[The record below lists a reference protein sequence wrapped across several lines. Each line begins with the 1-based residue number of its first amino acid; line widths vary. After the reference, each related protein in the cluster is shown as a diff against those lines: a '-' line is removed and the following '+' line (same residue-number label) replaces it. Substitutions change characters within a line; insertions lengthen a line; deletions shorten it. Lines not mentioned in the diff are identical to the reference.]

1 VLTSIAVDVPGR
13 GRYKEIP
20 ARAPV
25 PRMPLIPASFFAIVL
40 GLAALGGGWRVAIRI
55 WPVTPVIGEVI
66 MLVAALVWLVLLV
79 LYAAKWLV
87 ARDAAVAEFR
97 HPVQSGFVSLVPGST
112 MLAALGLMFVSRP
125 LALAL
130 FGLGAAG
137 HVAFLVW
144 RLGSLWQGNRT
155 PEQTTPVLYLPSVA
169 GNFIAAIVAG
179 GLGLP
184 ECGTLFFGAGM
195 LFWLVTESIVVH
207 RLMVHEP
214 LPGPLRPT
222 MGILIAPPAVG
233 CIAWLSIN
241 GGNPDLV
248 AQGLFGYGLV
258 QAAVL
263 VRMLPWLRQPFG
275 ASAWAYTFGIGA
287 LAQIP
292 LRFVQGGLGLPF
304 DILAVVLFAAA
315 NLIIAGIALGTLR
328 LLLRG
333 QLLPPAPPPVAKG

>member
-1 VLTSIAVDVPGR
+1 
-13 GRYKEIP
+13 
-20 ARAPV
+20 
-25 PRMPLIPASFFAIVL
+25 MVL
-40 GLAALGGGWRVAIRI
+40 GVIALGGGWRVAIRI

-66 MLVAALVWLVLLV
+66 MLLGAALWLLLIV
-79 LYAAKWLV
+79 LYAGKWLV

-112 MLAALGLMFVSRP
+112 MLAALALMFVSRP

-137 HVAFLVW
+137 HIAFLVW
-144 RLGSLWQGNRT
+144 RLGFLWQGNRS
-155 PEQTTPVLYLPSVA
+155 PDQTTPVLYLPSVA

-184 ECGTLFFGAGM
+184 ECGVAFFGAGM

-214 LPGPLRPT
+214 LAGPLRPT
-222 MGILIAPPAVG
+222 MGILIAPSAVG

-241 GGNPDLV
+241 GGEPDFL
-248 AQGLFGYGLV
+248 AQGMLGYAGIQALV
-258 QAAVL
+258 L
-263 VRMLPWLRQPFG
+263 LRMLPWLRQPFA
-275 ASAWAYTFGIGA
+275 ASAWAYTFGIAA

-292 LRFVQGGLGLPF
+292 MRFVLGGLGLPF
-304 DILAVVLFAAA
+304 DILALVLFAAA
-315 NLIIAGIALGTLR
+315 NLIIAAIAVGTLR

-333 QLLPPAPPPVAKG
+333 RLLPPAAKV

>member
-1 VLTSIAVDVPGR
+1 M
-13 GRYKEIP
+13 RYKEIP

-25 PRMPLIPASFFAIVL
+25 SRMPIIPASFFAIVL
-40 GLAALGGGWRVAIRI
+40 GLVALGGGWRVAVRI
-55 WPVTPVIGEVI
+55 WPVTPVIGEAI
-66 MLVAALVWLVLLV
+66 MLVAALVWLVLIG

-97 HPVQSGFVSLVPGST
+97 HPIQSGFVSLVPGST
-112 MLAALGLMFVSRP
+112 MLAALALMFVSRP

-144 RLGSLWQGNRT
+144 RLGFLWQGNRT
-155 PEQTTPVLYLPSVA
+155 PEQTTPVLYLPPVA
-169 GNFIAAIVAG
+169 CNFIAAIVAG

-184 ECGTLFFGAGM
+184 EWGVPFFGAGM

-241 GGNPDLV
+241 GGDPDFL
-248 AQGLFGYGLV
+248 AQGMLGYALI

-263 VRMLPWLRQPFG
+263 LRMGTWLRQPFA
-275 ASAWAYTFGIGA
+275 ASAWAYTFGVGA
-287 LAQIP
+287 LAQVP
-292 LRFVQGGLGLPF
+292 MRFVLGGMGAPF
-304 DILAVVLFAAA
+304 DSLALGMFAAA
-315 NLIIAGIALGTLR
+315 NLIVAAIALGTLR

-333 QLLPPAPPPVAKG
+333 RLLPPAGTPVAKG

>member
-1 VLTSIAVDVPGR
+1 
-13 GRYKEIP
+13 
-20 ARAPV
+20 
-25 PRMPLIPASFFAIVL
+25 MPIIPASFFAMVL
-40 GLAALGGGWRVAIRI
+40 GVIALGGGWRVAIRI
-55 WPVTPVIGEVI
+55 WPVTPAIGEVI
-66 MLVAALVWLVLLV
+66 MLLGAALWLLLIV
-79 LYAAKWLV
+79 LYAGKWLV

-112 MLAALGLMFVSRP
+112 MLAALALMFVSRP

-137 HVAFLVW
+137 HIAFLVW
-144 RLGSLWQGNRT
+144 RLGFLWQGNRS

-184 ECGTLFFGAGM
+184 ECGVAFFGAGVI
-195 LFWLVTESIVVH
+195 FWLVTESIVIH

-214 LPGPLRPT
+214 LAGPLRPT

-241 GGNPDLV
+241 GGEPDFF
-248 AQGLFGYGLV
+248 AQGMLGYAGIQALV
-258 QAAVL
+258 L
-263 VRMLPWLRQPFG
+263 LRMLPWLRQPFG
-275 ASAWAYTFGIGA
+275 ASAWAYTFGIAA

-292 LRFVQGGLGLPF
+292 MRFVLGGLGTPYN
-304 DILAVVLFAAA
+304 ILALVLFAAA
-315 NLIIAGIALGTLR
+315 NVIIAAIAVGTLR

-333 QLLPPAPPPVAKG
+333 RLLPPVSPPAAKV